1 MGLKRCTMTI
11 RALKLKVVG
20 GQKKFLKQRV
30 VPLPLLPHLPSLGY
44 LLGRA

>member
-1 MGLKRCTMTI
+1 MTI
-11 RALKLKVVG
+11 MVLKLKAVG
-20 GQKKFLKQRV
+20 GQKFLKQRV

>member
-1 MGLKRCTMTI
+1 MTI
-11 RALKLKVVG
+11 MVPKLKAVG
-20 GQKKFLKQRV
+20 GQKKSLKQRV